1 MPGQTIIQKI
11 FAAHT
16 TPDASVNPGDIIWL
30 DLDVRS
36 ARDFAGA
43 NVVKNYRTHYGDAP
57 VADAAKTCFTF
68 DLVVP
73 PSNIPYAENQQI
85 CRQWAQE
92 QGVRVFDVNAG
103 IGSHVAIE
111 QGLAY
116 AGSTFVGTDSHLNIL
131 GAVGAFGQ
139 GMGDQDIAFAFKT
152 GRTWFEVPPT
162 MKVVVKGEV
171 RYPCT
176 ARDLTLAVLRALGSK
191 GALGRAIEFYGPA
204 IDALDLAGRI
214 TLVSQVTE
222 VGGIVGFPVGEGSEA
237 AESVNGKWQ
246 IADSE
251 LRIANYES
259 ANQRVSELPNYPTAQ
274 PPNLHVSR
282 FTFHA
287 DADADYI
294 ETVEVDITNLEP
306 LIACPPNPANVK
318 PVREVAGQR
327 IDSVFLG
334 SCTNGRFEDFAAVPE
349 VVRGKRI
356 ASHVMATVVPAT
368 RTVYGQMLE
377 AGVLQTLF
385 DAGFIISN
393 PGCRGCASGHMGMTG
408 KGQVNLSTS
417 NRNFPGKQGGGDTYL
432 VSPITAAWSALTG
445 EIAPPTKK

>member
-1 MPGQTIIQKI
+1 MPGQTVIQKI

-16 TPDASVNPGDIIWL
+16 AADASINPGDIIWL
-30 DLDVRS
+30 NLDVRS
-36 ARDFAGA
+36 ARDFAGP
-43 NVVKNYRTHYGDAP
+43 NVIKNYRAHYGDAP
-57 VADAAKTCFTF
+57 VADADKTCFTF

-73 PSNIPYAENQQI
+73 PSNIPYAENQQV
-85 CRQWAQE
+85 CRQWARG

-111 QGLAY
+111 RGLAY

-152 GRTWFEVPPT
+152 GYTWFEVPPT
-162 MKVVVKGEV
+162 MKVLIKGKFDD
-171 RYPCT
+171 PCT
-176 ARDLTLAVLRALGSK
+176 ARDLTLAVLRTLGSK

-204 IDALDLAGRI
+204 VDALDLAGRI
-214 TLVSQVTE
+214 TLASQVTE
-222 VGGIVGFPVGEGSEA
+222 VGGIIGFPVSEA
-237 AESVNGKWQ
+237 ADGRSGG
-246 IADSE
+246 AAASTLLPDS
-251 LRIANYES
+251 
-259 ANQRVSELPNYPTAQ
+259 
-274 PPNLHVSR
+274 
-282 FTFHA
+282 
-287 DADADYI
+287 DAPYI
-294 ETVEVDITNLEP
+294 ETVEVDITDLEP
-306 LIACPPNPANVK
+306 LIACPPNPANVN

-334 SCTNGRFEDFAAVPE
+334 SCTNGRFADFAAVAD

-356 ASHVMATVVPAT
+356 APHVMASVVPTT
-368 RTVYGQMLE
+368 RTVYGQMLTS
-377 AGVLQTLF
+377 GVLQTLF

-393 PGCRGCASGHMGMTG
+393 PGCGGCASGHLGMTG

-432 VSPITAAWSALTG
+432 VSPVTAAWSALAG
-445 EIAPPTKK
+445 EIAAPDVE